1 MVNFNWELVNLFSW
15 KDLLDILAVSA
26 FIYGVLHFLRITRGL
41 QIFKGIVVLA
51 GFWLFAELLNLRTL
65 SWVFEKL
72 WTVGLFSLV
81 VIFQPEI
88 RKTLSRLGQK
98 TGISFIKPVEERV
111 VDRVVRAC
119 SFLSDRQIGA
129 LIVIERGQSVEGVV
143 EGCVL
148 IDSLVSVELLIT
160 IFNPLSPLHD
170 GAVVVRGD
178 RVVYDS
184 FILPLSKSAELPKK
198 YGTRHRAA
206 LGISEETDA
215 VCVVVSEEIGEISL
229 AVGGKLHRNLDPEI
243 LRELLFKELRI
254 EKA

>member
-1 MVNFNWELVNLFSW
+1 MASFDFLKVISW
-15 KDLLDILAVSA
+15 KDLLDILSVSL
-26 FIYGVLHFLRITRGL
+26 FFYGFLYFLRITKGF
-41 QIFKGIVVLA
+41 QIFKGLGLLA
-51 GFWLFAELLNLRTL
+51 IFWLVAELLGLSTL

-88 RKTLSRLGQK
+88 RKALSRLGQK
-98 TGISFIKPVEERV
+98 TGVPVIKPVGERV
-111 VDRVVRAC
+111 VDRVVRAS
-119 SFLSDRQIGA
+119 SFLSERQIGG
-129 LIVIERGQSVEGVV
+129 LIVIERSQSVDGIV

-170 GAVVVRGD
+170 GAVVIRGD
-178 RVVYDS
+178 RVIYAS
-184 FILPLSKSAELPKK
+184 CILPLSKSSKLPKK

-215 VCVVVSEEIGEISL
+215 LCVVVSEETGEISL
-229 AVGGKLHRNLDPEI
+229 AVDGKLQRNLDPEM
-243 LRELLFKELRI
+243 LRTLLIKELRI
-254 EKA
+254 ENA

>member
-1 MVNFNWELVNLFSW
+1 MVNFNWDLFSLFSW
-15 KDLLDILAVSA
+15 RDIFDILAVSA
-26 FIYGVLHFLRITRGL
+26 FIYGILYFLRITKGL

-51 GFWLFAELLNLRTL
+51 GFWLVAELLGLKTL

-88 RKTLSRLGQK
+88 RKTLSKLGQR
-98 TGISFIKPVEERV
+98 TGISVIKPVEERV
-111 VDRVVRAC
+111 VDRIVRAC

-160 IFNPLSPLHD
+160 IFNPISPLHD

-178 RVVYDS
+178 RVIYAS
-184 FILPLSKSAELPKK
+184 CILPLSKSPELPKK

-206 LGISEETDA
+206 LGIAEETDA
-215 VCVVVSEEIGEISL
+215 LAVVVSEETGEISL
-229 AVGGKLHRNLDPEI
+229 SVGGKLKRNLDPEL
-243 LRELLFKELRI
+243 LRELLLKELKV

>member
-1 MVNFNWELVNLFSW
+1 MASFDFLKVISW
-15 KDLLDILAVSA
+15 KDLLDILSDSL
-26 FIYGVLHFLRITRGL
+26 FFYGILYFLRITKGF
-41 QIFKGIVVLA
+41 QIFKGLGLLA
-51 GFWLFAELLNLRTL
+51 IFWLVAELLGLSTL

-88 RKTLSRLGQK
+88 RKALSRLGQK
-98 TGISFIKPVEERV
+98 TGVPVIKPVGERV
-111 VDRVVRAC
+111 VDRVVRAS
-119 SFLSDRQIGA
+119 SFLSERQIGG
-129 LIVIERGQSVEGVV
+129 LIVIERSQSVDGIV

-170 GAVVVRGD
+170 GAVVIRGD
-178 RVVYDS
+178 RVIYAS
-184 FILPLSKSAELPKK
+184 CILPLSKSSKLPKK

-215 VCVVVSEEIGEISL
+215 LCVVVSEETGEISL
-229 AVGGKLHRNLDPEI
+229 AVDGKLQRNLDPEM
-243 LRELLFKELRI
+243 LRTLLIKELRI
-254 EKA
+254 ENA

>member
-1 MVNFNWELVNLFSW
+1 MNFNWEMTNLFSW
-15 KDLLDILAVSA
+15 RDILDILAVSI
-26 FIYGVLHFLRITRGL
+26 FIYGILHFLRITKGL
-41 QIFKGIVVLA
+41 QIFRGVVVLA
-51 GFWLFAELLNLRTL
+51 GFWLSAELLSLRTL

-72 WTVGLFSLV
+72 WAVGLFSLV

-98 TGISFIKPVEERV
+98 AGISFIKPVEERT

-129 LIVIERGQSVEGVV
+129 LIVIERGHNIEGVV

-148 IDSLVSVELLIT
+148 IDSVVSVELLIT
-160 IFNPLSPLHD
+160 IFNPISPLHD
-170 GAVVVRGD
+170 GAVVIRGD
-178 RVVYDS
+178 RVVYAS
-184 FILPLSKSAELPKK
+184 CILPLSKSAELPKK

-206 LGISEETDA
+206 LGIVEETDA
-215 VCVVVSEEIGEISL
+215 LCVVVSEETGEISL

-243 LRELLFKELRI
+243 LRELLLKELKI
-254 EKA
+254 EKT

>member
-1 MVNFNWELVNLFSW
+1 MVNFDLLKVISW
-15 KDLLDILAVSA
+15 KDLVDILAVSL
-26 FIYGVLHFLRITRGL
+26 FFYSILYFLRITRGF
-41 QIFKGIVVLA
+41 QIFKGLGVLVV
-51 GFWLFAELLNLRTL
+51 FWLLAELLGLSTL
-65 SWVFEKL
+65 SWIFEKL

-98 TGISFIKPVEERV
+98 TGVPVIRPVGERV

-119 SFLSDRQIGA
+119 SFLSERQIGG
-129 LIVIERGQSVEGVV
+129 LIVIERGQSVEGIV

-170 GAVVVRGD
+170 GAVVIRGD
-178 RVVYDS
+178 RVVYAS
-184 FILPLSKSAELPKK
+184 CILPLSKSSKLPKK

-206 LGISEETDA
+206 LGVSEESDA
-215 VCVVVSEEIGEISL
+215 LCVVVSEETGEISL
-229 AVGGKLHRNLDPEI
+229 AVDGKLQRNLDPEM
-243 LRELLFKELRI
+243 LRALLIKELRV
-254 EKA
+254 ENA

>member
-1 MVNFNWELVNLFSW
+1 MASFDFLKVISW
-15 KDLLDILAVSA
+15 KDLLDILSVSL
-26 FIYGVLHFLRITRGL
+26 FFYGILYFLRITKGFH
-41 QIFKGIVVLA
+41 IFKGLGLLA
-51 GFWLFAELLNLRTL
+51 IFWLVAELLGLSTL

-88 RKTLSRLGQK
+88 RKALSRLGQK
-98 TGISFIKPVEERV
+98 TGVPVIKPVGERV
-111 VDRVVRAC
+111 VDRVVRAS
-119 SFLSDRQIGA
+119 SFLSERQIGG
-129 LIVIERGQSVEGVV
+129 LIVIERSQSVDGIV

-170 GAVVVRGD
+170 GAVVIRGD
-178 RVVYDS
+178 RVIYAS
-184 FILPLSKSAELPKK
+184 CILPLSKSSKLPKK

-215 VCVVVSEEIGEISL
+215 LCVVVSEETGEISL
-229 AVGGKLHRNLDPEI
+229 AVDGKLQRNLDPEM
-243 LRELLFKELRI
+243 LRTLLIKELRI
-254 EKA
+254 ENA

>member
-1 MVNFNWELVNLFSW
+1 MVNFNWELIRLFSW
-15 KDLLDILAVSA
+15 RDIIDVLAVSA
-26 FIYGVLHFLRITRGL
+26 FIYGILYFLRITKGL
-41 QIFKGIVVLA
+41 QIFRGIMVLA
-51 GFWLFAELLNLRTL
+51 GFWLLAELLSLRTL

-98 TGISFIKPVEERV
+98 TGISVIKPVEERV

-129 LIVIERGQSVEGVV
+129 LIVIERGQNVEGLT

-160 IFNPLSPLHD
+160 IFNPISPLHD

-178 RVVYDS
+178 RVLYAS
-184 FILPLSKSAELPKK
+184 CILPLSKSAELPKK

-215 VCVVVSEEIGEISL
+215 LCVVVSEETGEISF
-229 AVGGKLHRNLDPEI
+229 AIGGKLQRNLDPEM
-243 LRELLFKELRI
+243 LRELLLKELRI
-254 EKA
+254 EKT